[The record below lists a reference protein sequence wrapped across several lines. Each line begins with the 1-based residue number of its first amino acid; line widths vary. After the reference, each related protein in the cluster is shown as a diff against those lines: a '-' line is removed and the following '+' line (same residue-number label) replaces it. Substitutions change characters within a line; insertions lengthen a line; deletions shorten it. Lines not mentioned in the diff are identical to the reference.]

1 MKDVILRYFIVLR
14 EIFEILA
21 TGEEEEVKKQKM
33 VSYKTFMVDF
43 ILDEVK
49 KYTSDQHLID

>member
-1 MKDVILRYFIVLR
+1 MKDVILRYFIILR

-21 TGEEEEVKKQKM
+21 NGEEEEVKKQKM